1 MTLAREFGRG
11 IHNYRRLVDMEIIN
25 AEPKEA

>member
-1 MTLAREFGRG
+1 MTLAREFGPEV
-11 IHNYRRLVDMEIIN
+11 HNCRRLVDTEIIN